1 MMTVLVPVQINMTL
15 FNLLNIQKSQTQH
28 HSNPV
33 LNNDQ
38 VAMLF
43 QHFVRTSFNN
53 SCETTTCFEAT
64 TTTHVSMECE
74 SFERSEQEEHS
85 TTSTSINMDETCEML
100 VSTTQE
106 TETTESHHHSTS
118 ATEHVTHFASDC
130 TSLFSVLQRFGT
142 TVCVFV
148 NSLTISTP
156 NQNNTRINFGKGKND
171 CCFDRD
177 SWSCSSRSSCLSR
190 SLHPLVPNTRLFVQ
204 SPIINL
210 LPIIIISSNN
220 AAAAARGGSATA
232 TATTTAGSIQHQQQN
247 CEKPQPKPQPKPKQQ
262 KQQKY
267 KYYSHYSQLEKCL
280 LQNNIQQHQLL
291 HLHLSI
297 LAKQNEVCNVES
309 QSTVKT
315 DSEVS
320 VPCDTNQDT
329 ELASWF
335 NEFETM
341 DDFVEVTQDEKTE
354 QLARVP
360 KITFKSLQEFLDSL
374 ENDSAQNSHQCQQLS
389 SPCPFTHT
397 FNRPVAQPRAVVKP
411 TWYVYGNSLNTEF
424 FENNIQD
431 ATCGDIIVD
440 HFEPLVQDPEFF
452 QLSSGGRR
460 ILETPN
466 AGGNSVWSEVLSY
479 EVLHNVFGAQLKKT
493 ETEIQYV
500 SGSKITDFSVDI
512 QGKHIGVS
520 VVRIIN
526 FFDLDGRTFKRVFT
540 PEYARNLLY
549 KKLFGVIASSEA
561 TFDRW
566 EKQILHVWTTSSCVA
581 DTIVEEYWKIPS
593 QLRSNTLVYVTHA
606 TNSEYLF

>member
-1 MMTVLVPVQINMTL
+1 MTRLQCYSNILLELLSTILVKPLLVLKPLPLPMLAWSVKVLRGPNKKNIQLLPPQSIWMKLVKCLFPPPKKRKLLKVIITLLQLRSMSLILPVTVLAFLASSRDLVQQSVFLSTHSQSPLQIKIIPESILARARMIVALIEILGRALHVPLVCPVPYTLWYQIL
-15 FNLLNIQKSQTQH
+15 VYLYNLQLSTCCLLLSSAPTMQQQQLEGDQLQLQLQQQLVPYNTNNKTAKNLN
-28 HSNPV
+28 
-33 LNNDQ
+33 LNLN
-38 VAMLF
+38 L
-43 QHFVRTSFNN
+43 
-53 SCETTTCFEAT
+53 
-64 TTTHVSMECE
+64 
-74 SFERSEQEEHS
+74 
-85 TTSTSINMDETCEML
+85 
-100 VSTTQE
+100 
-106 TETTESHHHSTS
+106 
-118 ATEHVTHFASDC
+118 
-130 TSLFSVLQRFGT
+130 
-142 TVCVFV
+142 
-148 NSLTISTP
+148 
-156 NQNNTRINFGKGKND
+156 NQNNRNNRNINTIVTTANWRNVFY
-171 CCFDRD
+171 R
-177 SWSCSSRSSCLSR
+177 
-190 SLHPLVPNTRLFVQ
+190 TT
-204 SPIINL
+204 
-210 LPIIIISSNN
+210 SNN
-220 AAAAARGGSATA
+220 TNFFTSTCKVWDLTSHTLNTNFIAR
-232 TATTTAGSIQHQQQN
+232 
-247 CEKPQPKPQPKPKQQ
+247 
-262 KQQKY
+262 
-267 KYYSHYSQLEKCL
+267 
-280 LQNNIQQHQLL
+280 
-291 HLHLSI
+291 SI